1 MNSILTLPALFY
13 ICIAIYSISLIINA
27 LRKLRVYKQA
37 DYLLVILHG
46 LFLLIT
52 LLLFG
57 TELSWW
63 KFLGQGIRLHLS
75 WYCMLLFSGVFY
87 ALTLAVFKTKNI
99 GWIWFV
105 GSILI
110 VVIAALADAVPSEGV

>member
-13 ICIAIYSISLIINA
+13 ICMAAYSISLVVNA

-52 LLLFG
+52 LSLKPKVLVGFG
-57 TELSWW
+57 
-63 KFLGQGIRLHLS
+63 
-75 WYCMLLFSGVFY
+75 
-87 ALTLAVFKTKNI
+87 
-99 GWIWFV
+99 
-105 GSILI
+105 
-110 VVIAALADAVPSEGV
+110 